1 MVENATAI
9 AGYQTYPHV
18 DNYGTGLRAGRPVL
32 AMLEGKAAPVMA
44 WGNRPMLPHVMR
56 QGSDD
61 FPNRELQARAKDM
74 EAGEALAASLF
85 VGFPHAD
92 IANAGLSAVVI
103 ADGDRTIAQ
112 RLCDELLDQAW
123 RDRAAFVYR
132 IEPLAQS
139 IARARGMTEGPV
151 VLLDHYDN
159 AASGGTMDTMT
170 VLGAILE
177 AGLEN
182 VAAFAVHDP
191 EAVRRMIAAGVGA
204 QVTLPLGGKLDMPAI
219 GLEGEPLAVAGR
231 VKLISEGRYRNR
243 GPMATGVLVDMGPTV
258 VLDTGRVEIVVIS
271 RHVEPNDVNCFLS
284 LGIDPLQKRYL
295 MLKSRVHWRAGFR
308 DIAKAVVDCAGT
320 GVCTSDYGQ
329 LRFKT
334 VRRPIYPLDL
344 VND

>member
-1 MVENATAI
+1 
-9 AGYQTYPHV
+9 
-18 DNYGTGLRAGRPVL
+18 
-32 AMLEGKAAPVMA
+32 
-44 WGNRPMLPHVMR
+44 MR

-61 FPNRELQARAKDM
+61 FPNREIQVRAKDM
-74 EAGEALAASLF
+74 ETGEALTASLF

-92 IANAGLSAVVI
+92 IANAGLSAVVVT
-103 ADGDRTIAQ
+103 DGDRARAQ

-139 IARARGMTEGPV
+139 IARAKGMTEGPV

-177 AGLEN
+177 AGIEN

-191 EAVRRMIAAGVGA
+191 EAVRRMIAAGIGA

-219 GLEGEPLAVAGR
+219 GLKGEPLTVTGR

-284 LGIDPLQKRYL
+284 LGIDPLAKRYL
-295 MLKSRVHWRAGFR
+295 MLKSRVHWRAGSGTSPR
-308 DIAKAVVDCAGT
+308 RSSTAPEPASAPRTTASCASRRCGGRST
-320 GVCTSDYGQ
+320 RSTSSTTEGDPDHAPRIPRRGAERAHQ
-329 LRFKT
+329 PLHRRCAP
-334 VRRPIYPLDL
+334 RRPALHL
-344 VND
+344 GRRAL